1 MILCSIPIL
10 SGFLAAC
17 AAPAPLATGYVE
29 GDYVLISPV
38 TTAQIETLNV
48 RRGDRVTSGEVV
60 AQLEKSDAKI
70 SVAQAE
76 AAVAKA
82 QSELANLREGK
93 RPEEIQ
99 VIEATLT
106 SAKAQADEANRSVER
121 IAKLVERGAATQTQ
135 LDDARTAL
143 EVARAKV
150 AEAQAN
156 LDVAKLPA
164 RPQQIAAAEAAVRS
178 GQADLDK
185 ANWVLE
191 KRDLHAPADGIVSNV
206 IHRAGEIVSPSTP
219 VLSILPDGAVKLSL
233 FLPEQSLS
241 SLHVGDKLKVNCD
254 SCGSDLTATVT
265 YIADGPEFTPP
276 VIYSLQ
282 NRQKLVYLVEARP
295 DQAGA
300 LKPGQIVDVTRAGTD
315 G

>member
-10 SGFLAAC
+10 SGFLSAC
-17 AAPAPLATGYVE
+17 TVPAPLATGYVE

-38 TTAQIETLNV
+38 TTAQIETLPV
-48 RRGDRVTSGEVV
+48 KRGDRVTNGEII
-60 AQLEKSDAKI
+60 AGLEKSDAKI
-70 SVAQAE
+70 AVAQAE
-76 AAVAKA
+76 ASVAKA
-82 QSELANLREGK
+82 KSELANLLEGK

-99 VIEATLT
+99 VIEATLA
-106 SAKAQADEANRSVER
+106 SAQAQEAEAKRSVDR
-121 IAKLVERGAATQTQ
+121 IATLVERGAATQTQ
-135 LDDARTAL
+135 LDDARTTL
-143 EVARAKV
+143 EVATAKV
-150 AEAQAN
+150 AEAKAN
-156 LDVAKLPA
+156 LNVAKLPA

-219 VLSILPDGAVKLSL
+219 ILSILPDNAVKLSL
-233 FLPEQSLS
+233 FLPEKSLS
-241 SLHVGDKLKVNCD
+241 GVTVGDTLSVHCD
-254 SCGSDLTATVT
+254 GCAPDLTATIT

-295 DQAGA
+295 DKPGA
-300 LKPGQIVDVTRAGTD
+300 LKPGQIVDVTREGTD

>member
-10 SGFLAAC
+10 SGFLSAC
-17 AAPAPLATGYVE
+17 AVPAPLATGYVE

-38 TTAQIETLNV
+38 TTAQIETLPV
-48 RRGDRVTSGEVV
+48 KRGDRVTNAEIIAG
-60 AQLEKSDAKI
+60 LEKSDAKI
-70 SVAQAE
+70 AVAQAE
-76 AAVAKA
+76 ASVAKA
-82 QSELANLREGK
+82 KSELANLLEGK

-99 VIEATLT
+99 VIEATLA
-106 SAKAQADEANRSVER
+106 SAQAQEAEAKRSVDR
-121 IAKLVERGAATQTQ
+121 IATLVERGAATQTQ
-135 LDDARTAL
+135 LDDARTTL
-143 EVARAKV
+143 EVATAKV
-150 AEAQAN
+150 AEAKAN
-156 LDVAKLPA
+156 LNVAKLPA

-219 VLSILPDGAVKLSL
+219 ILSILPDNTVKLSL
-233 FLPEQSLS
+233 FLPEKSLS
-241 SLHVGDKLKVNCD
+241 GVKVGDTLSVHCD
-254 SCGSDLTATVT
+254 GCAPDLTATIT

-295 DQAGA
+295 DKPGA
-300 LKPGQIVDVTRAGTD
+300 LKPGQIVDVTREGTD

>member
-1 MILCSIPIL
+1 MILCSIPFL
-10 SGFLAAC
+10 SGLLAAC

-38 TTAQIETLNV
+38 TTAQIETLGV
-48 RRGDRVTSGEVV
+48 KRGDRVTAGEIV
-60 AQLEKSDAKI
+60 ATLEKRDAKI
-70 SVAQAE
+70 AVAQAE
-76 AAVAKA
+76 AAVARA

-93 RPEEIQ
+93 RPEEIA
-99 VIEATLT
+99 VIEATLA
-106 SAKAQADEANRSVER
+106 SARAQADEAQRAVER
-121 IAKLVERGAATQTQ
+121 TAKLVERGAATPTQ

-143 EVARAKV
+143 EVAQARV
-150 AEAQAN
+150 AEAKAN

-164 RPQQIAAAEAAVRS
+164 RPQQIAAAQATVRS
-178 GQADLDK
+178 GEADLEK
-185 ANWVLE
+185 ARWVLE

-206 IHRAGEIVSPSTP
+206 IHRAGEIASPSAP
-219 VLSILPDGAVKLSL
+219 VLSILPDDAVKLSL

-241 SLHVGDKLKVNCD
+241 SLEIGDKLAVNCD
-254 SCGSDLTATVT
+254 GCGDGLTATVT

-295 DQAGA
+295 DRAGS
-300 LKPGQIVDVTRAGTD
+300 LKPGQIVDVSRAGND

>member
-10 SGFLAAC
+10 SGFLSAC
-17 AAPAPLATGYVE
+17 AVPAPLATGYVE

-38 TTAQIETLNV
+38 TTAQIETLPV
-48 RRGDRVTSGEVV
+48 KRGDRVTNGEII
-60 AQLEKSDAKI
+60 AGLEKSDAKI
-70 SVAQAE
+70 AVAQAE
-76 AAVAKA
+76 ASVAKA
-82 QSELANLREGK
+82 KSELANLLEGK

-99 VIEATLT
+99 VIEATLA
-106 SAKAQADEANRSVER
+106 SAQAQEAEAKRSVDR
-121 IAKLVERGAATQTQ
+121 IATLVERGAATQTQ
-135 LDDARTAL
+135 LDDARTTL
-143 EVARAKV
+143 EVATAKV
-150 AEAQAN
+150 AEAKAN
-156 LDVAKLPA
+156 LNVAKLPA

-219 VLSILPDGAVKLSL
+219 ILSILPDNAVKLSL
-233 FLPEQSLS
+233 FLPEKSLS
-241 SLHVGDKLKVNCD
+241 GVTVGDTLSVHCD
-254 SCGSDLTATVT
+254 GCAPDLTATIT

-295 DQAGA
+295 DKPGA
-300 LKPGQIVDVTRAGTD
+300 LKPGQIVDVTREGTD

>member
-10 SGFLAAC
+10 SGFLSAC

-38 TTAQIETLNV
+38 TTAQIETLPV
-48 RRGDRVTSGEVV
+48 KRGDRVTTGEVV
-60 AQLEKSDAKI
+60 AGLEKSDAKI
-70 SVAQAE
+70 AVAQAE

-82 QSELANLREGK
+82 KSELANLLEGK

-99 VIEATLT
+99 VIAATLA
-106 SAKAQADEANRSVER
+106 SAQAQEAEAKRSVDR
-121 IAKLVERGAATQTQ
+121 IVTLVERGAATQTQ
-135 LDDARTAL
+135 LDDARTTL
-143 EVARAKV
+143 EVATAKV

-156 LDVAKLPA
+156 LNVAKLPA

-191 KRDLHAPADGIVSNV
+191 KRDLHAPASGIVSNV

-219 VLSILPDGAVKLSL
+219 ILSILPDNAVKLSL
-233 FLPEQSLS
+233 FLPEKSLS
-241 SLHVGDKLKVNCD
+241 SVKVGDTLAVHCD
-254 SCGSDLTATVT
+254 GCAPDLTATIT

-295 DQAGA
+295 AKPGT
-300 LKPGQIVDVTRAGTD
+300 LKPGQIVDVTREGTD